1 LPAVGAAP
9 LASFEKGGGVGGWRG
24 KKIGKKKDKS
34 YNMELVAAAA
44 KQCIMGISAIADDAT
59 QSFSYIKG
67 Q

>member
-1 LPAVGAAP
+1 
-9 LASFEKGGGVGGWRG
+9 VGGWRG
-24 KKIGKKKDKS
+24 KKTGKKKDKS